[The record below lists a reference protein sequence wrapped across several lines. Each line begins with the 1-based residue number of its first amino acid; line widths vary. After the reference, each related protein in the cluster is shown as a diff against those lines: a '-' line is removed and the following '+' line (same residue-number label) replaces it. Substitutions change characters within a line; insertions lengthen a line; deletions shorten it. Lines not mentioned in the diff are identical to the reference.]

1 MVVCALGLG
10 CGFAQAQETRS
21 EEASGGTPHFAETS
35 GAAPD
40 TQDGAAASEPAA
52 DELWDAANTA
62 YINGDFRTA
71 AETYE
76 RLLAQGAVSGKLYYN
91 LANACFKEDRL
102 GKAILYYR
110 RALRLTPGNGDIRY
124 NLGVAEART
133 KDHIEKIPEFFFVV
147 WMRGV
152 RQIMSGSAWTALSL
166 AALVCALALF
176 LLYLLA
182 QRLPVRKA
190 GFYGTLAAAV
200 VFVCATCFAA
210 AERRAA
216 LDRTQAVVMATAVA
230 VKSSP
235 DKSATDLF
243 VLHEGSVVR
252 IADRL
257 GEWCEIV
264 IDDGKKGWLECRKIE
279 VI

>member
-243 VLHEGSVVR
+243 VLHEGTVVR